1 MKKTLKLF
9 VVAVLGLFVSVAM
22 NAQLTTSTMSGKITD
37 KQGAVPGAAIIAT
50 HVPTGSQYY
59 AVSNNEGRYSI
70 QGMRPGGPYTVS
82 VQLLGYKTT
91 VFTDVT
97 LKLSEIYAQDVQLQ
111 DATEQLDEVVV
122 VASASKFVNE
132 KTGASTNVSNRQM
145 MDLPNSS
152 RSISAITKLSP
163 YSNGMSFAGADGR
176 SANFNN
182 NFGLSDKL
190 PGGGSP
196 ISVDALEEVQLV
208 VAPYD
213 VRQSNFVGGGINAI
227 TKSGTNTFKATAY
240 GF

>member
-9 VVAVLGLFVSVAM
+9 VVAALGLFVSVAM

-176 SANFNN
+176 SSHNTI
-182 NFGLSDKL
+182 SM
-190 PGGGSP
+190 PGNTVFSSSAMSLQASARSP
-196 ISVDALEEVQLV
+196 MEPFIFLGNPTTIV
-208 VAPYD
+208 VTPY
-213 VRQSNFVGGGINAI
+213 
-227 TKSGTNTFKATAY
+227 
-240 GF
+240 